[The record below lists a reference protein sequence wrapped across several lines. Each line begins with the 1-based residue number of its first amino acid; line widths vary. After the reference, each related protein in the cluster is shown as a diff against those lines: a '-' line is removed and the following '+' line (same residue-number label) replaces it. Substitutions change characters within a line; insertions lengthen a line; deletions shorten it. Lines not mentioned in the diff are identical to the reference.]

1 MIEQRGDRLFVTAP
15 MVMANANALLQ
26 AGLSAFEK
34 GIFQVDF
41 SAVTEADSSA
51 LALMFAWLRH
61 ASKKDQQLHFSQ
73 LPEGLRSL
81 ADLYDVTDL
90 LPLA

>member
-1 MIEQRGDRLFVTAP
+1 MIELRNDRLFVTAP
-15 MVMANANALLQ
+15 MVMANTNALLT

-34 GIFQVDF
+34 GAFAVDF
-41 SAVTEADSSA
+41 SGVSEADSSA

-61 ASKKDQQLHFSQ
+61 AQLRGHSLQFQQ
-73 LPEGLRSL
+73 LPEGLLAL